1 MQIGNLVSDCRTGIP
16 LLRVEDHL
24 QPGAVQW
31 KQAAPR
37 GARLGARG

>member
-24 QPGAVQW
+24 QPGSVQW

-37 GARLGARG
+37 GARLGRG